1 MEFDG
6 NLVLTSQALSFL
18 LLKIMY
24 HTECCIFSLHIYL
37 DRSMKSYIALSFFHF
52 LSLQKMPIV
61 AKNFVSVLNCLQ
73 ILTFLYLSYINGG
86 KKRVL

>member
-37 DRSMKSYIALSFFHF
+37 DRSMKSYIALSFFFIFFHSRKCQLWQEILCLSSIVCKFCHF
-52 LSLQKMPIV
+52 ITLAI
-61 AKNFVSVLNCLQ
+61 
-73 ILTFLYLSYINGG
+73 
-86 KKRVL
+86 